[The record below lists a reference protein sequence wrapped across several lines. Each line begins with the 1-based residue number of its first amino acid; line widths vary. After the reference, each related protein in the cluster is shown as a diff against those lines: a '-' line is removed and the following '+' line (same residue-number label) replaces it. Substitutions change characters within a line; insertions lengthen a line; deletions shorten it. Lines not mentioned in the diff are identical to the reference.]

1 MIVTRKYPDA
11 GARPTLRWIGKMHL
25 RIDARYQRDVSTKR
39 GQALVRKIAAEWRWA
54 HCLPLVVTDNFDGTF
69 NVIDGQ
75 HRLSAADARPDIA
88 ELPCYVIPTETL
100 QDEAQAFV
108 AYNRDRVQLTP
119 LAVYHALVA
128 ARDAGAQVIADACK
142 AARVVVLKQPK
153 MLDECAF
160 NEAQCIGALR
170 AVVRAWGGGS
180 SRPNAQDPDGR
191 VAGRG
196 GRLARP
202 AGACGRGSVGG
213 CAGRC
218 GRADRRGPRRTR
230 PGRLARSGRRR
241 AARLQRPQPARVG
254 GCVAKAPAKEG
265 RLA

>member
-1 MIVTRKYPDA
+1 MSVARKYPDA

-75 HRLSAADARPDIA
+75 HRLFAADARPDIA

-170 AVVRAWGGGS
+170 AVVRAWGGDHLA
-180 SRPNAQDPDGR
+180 RTLKILTAAWPDGEGGLR
-191 VAGRG
+191 APLVHAVAALLEAAPDVADAAIAAILAERAPDDWHDRAVAARHDFNGRS
-196 GRLARP
+196 RLALVD
-202 AGACGRGSVGG
+202 ALQK
-213 CAGRC
+213 
-218 GRADRRGPRRTR
+218 
-230 PGRLARSGRRR
+230 RLRKK
-241 AARLQRPQPARVG
+241 AA
-254 GCVAKAPAKEG
+254 
-265 RLA
+265 